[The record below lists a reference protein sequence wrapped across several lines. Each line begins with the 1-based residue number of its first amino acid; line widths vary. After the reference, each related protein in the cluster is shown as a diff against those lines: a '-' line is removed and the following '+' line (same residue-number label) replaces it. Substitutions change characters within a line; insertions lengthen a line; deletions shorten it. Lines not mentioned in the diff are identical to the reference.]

1 MSANSK
7 TTKPVVKGAAKKQA
21 NKSSSAVVTKA
32 ADAAAKLNARED
44 RAKNA
49 VKRRRELAQ
58 MELSKQLGARL
69 KELRIACGLSQEQLG
84 GEAEL
89 TRTAIGA
96 IETGTANPTIYT
108 LSAICHAL
116 KISLATLVEPITADM
131 NLKPTW
137 LEPSALR
144 RRANGAKPVR
154 KDTATARGL
163 H

>member
-1 MSANSK
+1 MAANSK
-7 TTKPVVKGAAKKQA
+7 TTQPVVKRATK
-21 NKSSSAVVTKA
+21 KSSSPVVPKA
-32 ADAAAKLNARED
+32 TDAAVKLKARED

-69 KELRIACGLSQEQLG
+69 KELRIACSLSQEQLG

-116 KISLATLVEPITADM
+116 KISLATLVQPITADM